1 MGYRPE
7 IPSTPSSTGSV
18 GIASP
23 ASAAQPIHKPT
34 FVASVKLDPM
44 QAGLQTGDFLEEV
57 ISHLQLLP
65 DVEVNLSVEVLVKGP
80 DRIDDAI
87 ARIVP
92 DNARSHKVDNPPI
105 Y

>member
-1 MGYRPE
+1 
-7 IPSTPSSTGSV
+7 
-18 GIASP
+18 
-23 ASAAQPIHKPT
+23 
-34 FVASVKLDPM
+34 M

-105 Y
+105 YLACIYARLGSCLALKARKGFQSWIDSLSRAL